1 MTNNLKFDTTKFFFK
16 PFFREYIKNNQK
28 YIKLCIDEL
37 DLEGLYEHA
46 ETYNEINGVN
56 VTPRLTRL
64 LYNIDIDP
72 LDYLIEVPASFL
84 DTVQVD
90 MNLILP
96 ENIKSINEFAFARSW
111 IKSITIPKS
120 CDYFSNNIFQECT
133 KLNYIYY
140 KGTHDEFKEI
150 SKESRWGSSIYSSFP
165 VWVKCTD
172 GRFDIYSFY

>member
-1 MTNNLKFDTTKFFFK
+1 MTNNLKFANFK
-16 PFFREYIKNNQK
+16 PTNDFKSFIKENESDIKKLINEENFGTLYYIAMGYEDNNDVKIIPQ
-28 YIKLCIDEL
+28 
-37 DLEGLYEHA
+37 
-46 ETYNEINGVN
+46 
-56 VTPRLTRL
+56 LTRL

-72 LDYLIEVPASFL
+72 LDYMDEVPVNFL
-84 DTVQVD
+84 DNVKVEFD
-90 MNLILP
+90 LVLP

-150 SKESRWGSSIYSSFP
+150 SKEGRWGSSIYSSFP

-172 GRFDIYSFY
+172 GKFNIYSFW